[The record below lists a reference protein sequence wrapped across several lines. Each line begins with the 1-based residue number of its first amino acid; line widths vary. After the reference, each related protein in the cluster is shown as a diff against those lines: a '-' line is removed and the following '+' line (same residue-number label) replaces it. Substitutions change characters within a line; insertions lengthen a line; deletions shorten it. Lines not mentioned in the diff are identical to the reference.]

1 MEVGHP
7 NHLLSRMIL
16 QVPPNLQNPRVGTCA
31 GISFLRP
38 EKTSIFLNEKTLK
51 CAIDRVRGLSSFQIW
66 EMDGNGWVTP
76 QTLSTTLQLSFGR
89 RHVVGIRHAWVV
101 PQTVW

>member
-66 EMDGNGWVTP
+66 EMDGNGWVT
-76 QTLSTTLQLSFGR
+76 LQACLCAVDKTSESF
-89 RHVVGIRHAWVV
+89 VEMSIVFDEYK
-101 PQTVW
+101 